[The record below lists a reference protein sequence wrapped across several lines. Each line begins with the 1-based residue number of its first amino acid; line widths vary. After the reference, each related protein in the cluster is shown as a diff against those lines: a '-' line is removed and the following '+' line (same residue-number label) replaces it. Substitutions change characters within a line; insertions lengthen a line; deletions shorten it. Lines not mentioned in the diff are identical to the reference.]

1 MRQIFLIL
9 FISTIFQ
16 FTAYSQGWL
25 WTSQIKGNENID
37 VEAIC
42 TDNDNSVYA
51 LTEFYGTIDVLGQ
64 NITSYGNK
72 DILLTK
78 LSEDNELIWVR
89 QAGDIDVDDPKAL
102 YIDDNGNTYITGSFQ
117 SNSYFDSKIILDSKT
132 LVCTDNKDAFLAKY
146 DIDGNLVWTTNIGSG
161 NNIQKGR
168 SIALQS
174 NGNISLIGLFKEEI
188 NFGDPSSPTETLSAN
203 GFKNFWYANFDNNGN
218 YLNSVHFKCSS
229 NLSDINSINVDN
241 SNNIYISGIF
251 TDTIIVETDT
261 IVSKGQR
268 DVIIIKLDKFGNVVW
283 VKDFGGK
290 LDDRT
295 YCSTLDVNDNLYLS
309 GYFQDTLFFDA
320 EMLTSNGGYDI
331 FISKL
336 NENGTVLWATS
347 SGGSSNDY
355 ALDVLINNNDVLIS
369 GSFAGTMQI
378 NGDILT
384 SSSITNQDA
393 FLGFYN
399 GITGVEQSAT
409 QILSTSYEAED
420 RASDIA
426 VDNLGNIYIAGY
438 FKSDFLYI
446 GIETII
452 NTSSGNKDVFIAK
465 YGCFDELSFTSKP
478 VSCVDGS
485 GIPISMDGEA
495 TVTPIGSPGPFTYN
509 WSNGGTTQTITGLD
523 IGTYTVTVTDNY
535 ACSVIGSTTV
545 SYLPHVSSVITF
557 ISHVSCSGWDDGV
570 AIVTPSNGNPP
581 YSYAWSS
588 GHTDSTATNL
598 AIGTYYVTV
607 TDQCLNNYTST
618 VLIEMNSIEIIGT
631 FVTCTQKFQ
640 CTGAITVNATGGALP
655 YTYIWNNGET
665 TQTITNLCK
674 APYKVT
680 VTDANGCQTAN
691 DNIVIP
697 FCKSSV
703 PVNKFSSEIISLY
716 PNPASTEIKINI
728 NDIIEESFEV
738 SIINVV
744 GKTVSQLSNSNLNSN
759 NIKIDV
765 SNFEEGIYYI
775 RIKYKESIILKKVII
790 MR

>member
-1 MRQIFLIL
+1 MKQIFLIL
-9 FISTIFQ
+9 FILIISQI
-16 FTAYSQGWL
+16 TAYSQGWL
-25 WTSQIKGNENID
+25 WTSQIKGNENVD

-64 NITSYGNK
+64 NIISYGSK
-72 DILLTK
+72 DILLSK
-78 LSEDNELIWVR
+78 LSKNNKLLWVR
-89 QAGDIDVDDPKAL
+89 QAGDVDIDDPKAL
-102 YIDDNGNTYITGSFQ
+102 FIDDSGNTYITGSFQ
-117 SNSYFDSKIILDSKT
+117 SNSYFDSKIIFDSKT
-132 LVCTDNKDAFLAKY
+132 LICTDNKDAFLAKY
-146 DIDGNLVWTTNIGSG
+146 DIDGNLIWSNNIGSG

-168 SIALQS
+168 SIALHT
-174 NGNISLIGLFKEEI
+174 NGDISLIGLFKEEI
-188 NFGDPSSPTETLSAN
+188 NFGDPSSPTETLLSN
-203 GFKNFWYANFDNNGN
+203 GFKNFWYAKFDDAGN

-241 SNNIYISGIF
+241 SNNIYISGFF

-261 IVSKGQR
+261 LVSKGQR
-268 DVIIIKLDKFGNVVW
+268 DVVIIKLDNSGNVVW
-283 VKDFGGK
+283 AKNFGGK

-295 YCSTLDVNDNLYLS
+295 YNSTIDVNGNLYLA
-309 GYFQDTLFFDA
+309 GYFQDTLLFDA

-336 NENGTVLWATS
+336 NANGNVLWATN

-355 ALDVLINNNDVLIS
+355 ALDIFVSNNDVLLS
-369 GSFAGTMQI
+369 GSFSGTLQI
-378 NGDILT
+378 NADILT

-393 FLGFYN
+393 FFGFYD
-399 GITGVEQSAT
+399 GFSGVEQSAV

-426 VDNLGNIYIAGY
+426 VDNLGNVYIAGY
-438 FKSDFLYI
+438 FKSDFIYI
-446 GIETII
+446 GSETIV
-452 NTSSGNKDVFIAK
+452 NTNTGNMDSFIAK

-495 TVTPIGSPGPFTYN
+495 AVTPTGGLGPYTYN

-557 ISHVSCSGWDDGV
+557 VSHISCTGWDDGV

-607 TDQCLNNYTST
+607 TDQCLNTYTST
-618 VLIEMNSIEIIGT
+618 VLIEMNTIEIIGT
-631 FVTCTQKFQ
+631 FVACTQKFQ

-691 DNIVIP
+691 DNIVVP

-703 PVNKFSSEIISLY
+703 LVKEYSSEVISIY
-716 PNPASTEIKINI
+716 PNPASTEIKVNI
-728 NDIIEESFEV
+728 NDIIDGRFEV

-744 GKTVSQLSNSNLNSN
+744 GKTVSQLLSSDLNSN

-765 SNFEEGIYYI
+765 SNFEEGIYYT